1 VAISFKWKTAK
12 GNAAKEQATCD
23 VLPIESVRE
32 DVLKR
37 RDGAFVGVLRVAP
50 VNVSL
55 LSEDGIRRCTTA
67 IQAAINGV
75 QGRVQIVVSNQ
86 IIRMD
91 EYRRYIERLEESTT
105 DDRFLERL
113 EEIKKRVSRG
123 NGDTK
128 IPTFFLA
135 IEEFS
140 KSEPVAARRLHE
152 RLEQV
157 RQLLQQGG
165 MGSSRASGE
174 EQLRQ
179 AYEKLNPTSGLLH
192 AGKSMTDVAR
202 VAPQHL
208 LDRDHYFVVD
218 DYYYKCMTIMD
229 YPRKIDHAG
238 WLADIYAGAETDI
251 SLTLIPADKHGY
263 MKSLSDSLKLIRAK
277 LAGKLD
283 EYERVRLE
291 QEFEDGRFMLQE
303 MSGDNMAMFQATVL
317 LTVGASSHEAL
328 MDRYKD
334 LLARLSSFGMRG
346 APVSWYGTAPLW
358 YLLPVLQPSEV
369 EKYERWNMGSNI
381 VASMIPFNLPS
392 YSEVQG
398 VPIGVNKRTGEYVIV
413 DRHDRTRHPNG
424 NMFIVGSSG
433 SGKSFEMT
441 VDIDREVTRGTQCIV
456 IDPER
461 EYTRFPYGRRIVF
474 SLGSEFCTNPF
485 HMRSAIVDTDLGQ
498 DDVVHLG
505 RYLRKKIGDNMT
517 FFLAIYPQM
526 SRKQQ
531 ALLLQA
537 QVRAYAKFGI
547 VFESVALQEGQS
559 FPTLSTLEE
568 VLQERGGSE
577 AQELLAVLEPYMHGA
592 YASMFNGQT
601 NWGIDDRLT
610 VLDVHDLSEDIQA
623 PTMDLL
629 IKDVWEFIKT
639 NRTRRRPVNFY
650 VDEVGLL
657 AQENAVS
664 TLKFL
669 QQLGKR
675 IRKYVGNLTVATQ
688 NAEDFFSDSIRR
700 YGAGIV
706 KNCRFRLLLQMT
718 RDDARQMKQVVE
730 LSEAEENLLVVTGD
744 KVDGEQGKG
753 IFSIGN
759 FKIEMQTFATR
770 VELAVADPGR
780 YATLYGR

>member
-1 VAISFKWKTAK
+1 MSIPWRKSKGAK
-12 GNAAKEQATCD
+12 KELTTVD
-23 VLPIESVRE
+23 LLPIAEVRE
-32 DVLKR
+32 DYIKR
-37 RDGAFVGVLRVAP
+37 KDGVFVGVLRVAP
-50 VNVSL
+50 VNVGL
-55 LSEDGIRRCTTA
+55 LSQDGIKRCMQA
-67 IQAAINGV
+67 IQGAINGV
-75 QGRVQIVVSNQ
+75 QGRVQLLVSNQ
-86 IIRMD
+86 IIRME
-91 EYRRYIERLEESTT
+91 EYRRYIEHLEQEAT

-113 EEIKKRVSRG
+113 EELKKRVSRG
-123 NGDTK
+123 NVDTK
-128 IPTFFLA
+128 IPAFFLA
-135 IEEFS
+135 IEEAS
-140 KSEPVAARRLHE
+140 RTEDTAARRLRE

-165 MGSSRASGE
+165 IGSMRITRE
-174 EQLRQ
+174 EQLRH
-179 AYEKLNPTSGLLH
+179 AYEKLNPNSGMLEP
-192 AGKSMTDVAR
+192 GMNVADLAM
-202 VAPQHL
+202 VAPQHA
-208 LDRDHYFVVD
+208 LDKNHYFIVD
-218 DYYYKCMTIMD
+218 DHYYKCVTIMD
-229 YPRKIDHAG
+229 YPRKMDHAG
-238 WLADIYAGAETDI
+238 WLADIYAGTETDI
-251 SLTLIPADKHGY
+251 SITLTPTDKHGY
-263 MKSLSDSLKLIRAK
+263 MKTLSDSLKLIRAR

-303 MSGDNMAMFQATVL
+303 MSGDNIAMFHSTVVL
-317 LTVGASSHEAL
+317 IVGASSYEAM

-334 LLARLSSFGMRG
+334 LRTRLSSFGMRG

-369 EKYERWNMGSNI
+369 EKYERWNMGSNV

-392 YSEVQG
+392 YSESKG

-461 EYTRFPYGRRIVF
+461 EYSRFPYGQRIVF
-474 SLGSEFCTNPF
+474 SLGSEFCSNPF
-485 HMRSAIVDTDLGQ
+485 HMRSAIVDTDFGQ
-498 DDVVHLG
+498 EDIVHLG
-505 RYLRKKIGDNMT
+505 RYLRMKMGTNLT

-526 SRKQQ
+526 SSVQR
-531 ALLLQA
+531 AVLMQA
-537 QVRAYAKFGI
+537 QIQVYAKYGMT
-547 VFESVALQEGQS
+547 FESTELLEGQR
-559 FPTLSTLEE
+559 FPTLGTLEE
-568 VLQERGGSE
+568 VLREEGSAE
-577 AQELLAVLEPYMHGA
+577 AQELLAVLDPYIHGA

-601 NWGIDDRLT
+601 NWEIDDRLT

-639 NRTRRRPVNFY
+639 NRTRRRPINFY

-675 IRKYVGNLTVATQ
+675 IRKYLGNLTVATQ
-688 NAEDFFSDSIRR
+688 NAEDVFSDSIRK

-730 LSEAEENLLVVTGD
+730 LSETEENLLVVTGD
-744 KVDGEQGKG
+744 KVEGEQGKG
-753 IFSIGN
+753 ILSIGN
-759 FKIEMQTFATR
+759 FKLEIQTFATGP
-770 VELAVADPGR
+770 ELAVADPGR
-780 YATLYGR
+780 HATMYGP